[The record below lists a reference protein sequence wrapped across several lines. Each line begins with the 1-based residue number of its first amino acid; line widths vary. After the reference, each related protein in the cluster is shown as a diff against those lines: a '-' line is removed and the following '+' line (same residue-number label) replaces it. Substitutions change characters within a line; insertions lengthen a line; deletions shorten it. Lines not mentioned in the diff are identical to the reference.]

1 MKTGLILEG
10 GAMRGLFSAGVID
23 IFLENGIDF
32 GAMVGVSAGA
42 AFGCNYISRQQGRA
56 LRYNVDYC
64 RNWKY
69 CSFRS
74 LLFTGNMFGADFC
87 YHELPDKLDIFDI
100 ETFKNNETDFYVVAT
115 DVETGKAVYHKCTD
129 GGYADLEWIRAS
141 ASMPLVSQIVKADSF
156 KLLDGGIA
164 DSIPLKFFK
173 ELGYE
178 KNVVVLT
185 QPRDYIKGK
194 NKLIGLSKI
203 LLRKYPHLLDTMERR
218 HEIYNE
224 QREYLFGEEKKGNV
238 LIICPKE
245 KLPVGR
251 IEHDAEKLKAA
262 YEVGKKEALENL
274 EKIREFIK

>member
-23 IFLENGIDF
+23 VFLENDINF
-32 GAMVGVSAGA
+32 SAMVGVSAGA

>member
-1 MKTGLILEG
+1 MKTGLVLEG
-10 GAMRGLFSAGVID
+10 GAMRGLFSVGVID
-23 IFLENGIDF
+23 VFLENDINF
-32 GAMVGVSAGA
+32 EAMVGVSAGA
-42 AFGCNYISRQQGRA
+42 AFGCNYISRQKGRA

-87 YHELPDKLDIFDI
+87 YHELPDKLDIFDV

-129 GGYADLEWIRAS
+129 AGYSDLEWIRAS

-224 QREYLFGEEKKGNV
+224 QRKYLFEEEKKGNV

-251 IEHDAEKLKAA
+251 IEHDAEKLKEA
-262 YEVGKKEALENL
+262 YEIGKNEALEKL